1 MIIRIKVYGMAFVW
15 FIKSSQ
21 SEQNWIRKKIF
32 NNKTWLCQKI
42 QFTQIYNQMVAVCM
56 IMQSFFFL
64 LVSSIMVSQAKPA
77 FMQMKINCHN
87 FFSWTQQVNV
97 LNFVLYNDDNNKM
110 LEVEGN
116 NKSLCLKYWCYMDF
130 CTRSYVLQWIKG
142 IFLARVGIS

>member
-1 MIIRIKVYGMAFVW
+1 MAFVW

-56 IMQSFFFL
+56 IMQSFFFFLFPLSWWVKPSQL
-64 LVSSIMVSQAKPA
+64 LCKWKSIV
-77 FMQMKINCHN
+77 IT

-130 CTRSYVLQWIKG
+130 CTRSYVLQGIKG